1 MLNTLTNHIIVMK
14 LLSLHE
20 PTGVP
25 HKTGLFCS
33 MIIVHECWSYKFASS
48 SFGVGGWGG
57 VGWGDYTIMPMVTM
71 GFCKWNQYWAGL
83 YENSPM
89 QSIIL
94 GCITLTEAQHS
105 IRF

>member
-57 VGWGDYTIMPMVTM
+57 VGWGDTPYVIK
-71 GFCKWNQYWAGL
+71 FIFHLSFALKKSN
-83 YENSPM
+83 
-89 QSIIL
+89 
-94 GCITLTEAQHS
+94 
-105 IRF
+105 F